1 MLVAVF
7 DVACLLLPRRYAQ
20 TLSVLHDPQQQE
32 SSSQGVNRDA
42 SSTALGEGETLSRY
56 PAGMIER
63 VRKLPNGDGL
73 VDLLDRLLAEHAM
86 DRPTAAEALSSLR
99 DMLHTPAS
107 VDSRVDS
114 VMTDG
119 NLDVALRVE
128 AVPSLQPVA
137 FMTLV
142 NQAVETILPTSTIT
156 RMNFKEME
164 GKRIVELGLL
174 LHLDDSAGSASDAH
188 VSHVVDATRRI
199 SVGLQALPE
208 VLSTEVHKK

>member
-1 MLVAVF
+1 M
-7 DVACLLLPRRYAQ
+7 
-20 TLSVLHDPQQQE
+20 LHDPQQQGSCSQGDDRDE
-32 SSSQGVNRDA
+32 SSA
-42 SSTALGEGETLSRY
+42 ALGEGQATSRY

-63 VRKLPNGDGL
+63 VRKLPNGESL
-73 VDLLDRLLAEHAM
+73 IDLLNRLLAEHAI
-86 DRPTAAEALSSLR
+86 DRPTAAEALGSLN
-99 DMLHTPAS
+99 DMVHTPAS
-107 VDSRVDS
+107 VDSRADS

-128 AVPSLQPVA
+128 AVPSLQPVT

-142 NQAVETILPTSTIT
+142 NQTVEAILPASTIT

-174 LHLDDSAGSASDAH
+174 LHLDGSTESAPDAH
-188 VSHVVDATRRI
+188 ASHVADATQQI
-199 SVGLQALPE
+199 SLGLQALPE